1 MARINTLIDKVKDPQ
16 LRQLLLAE
24 VSDIKK
30 QKKFGLVFEEHV
42 PEATPLYELPIVSGC
57 LVSER
62 DKQFVNYYGALFYP
76 GGNQD
81 R

>member
-62 DKQFVNYYGALFYP
+62 DKQFVHYYLVY
-76 GGNQD
+76 
-81 R
+81 RW